1 MKVLLCEDVNK
12 LGWLGDI
19 VDVTEGYARNYLL
32 PQGLA
37 TVATEGNIRSL
48 AKEKGKRAV
57 QRIAESKRLEK
68 AAEAVKGAEAV
79 LAAKANEQG
88 HLFGSVTEKH
98 IAANLRD
105 QGFEVADSVVK
116 LPEHI
121 KQIGTHEV
129 ILKYSDEI
137 KVPVSVVVVAESED
151 TLVDGNDADDDA
163 PKDAKESE

>member
-1 MKVLLCEDVNK
+1 MKVLLCEDVSK

-37 TVATEGNIRSL
+37 TVATEGNVRSL

-57 QRIAESKRLEK
+57 QRIAEGKRLNK
-68 AAEAVKGAEAV
+68 AAEAVAGAEAV

-88 HLFGSVTEKH
+88 HLFGSVNEKH

-116 LPEHI
+116 LREHI
-121 KQIGTHEV
+121 KEVGIHEV
-129 ILKYSDEI
+129 TLKYSDDI
-137 KVPVSVVVVAESED
+137 KVSVSVVVVAES
-151 TLVDGNDADDDA
+151 DDIPVEA
-163 PKDAKESE
+163 EASEEKE

>member
-1 MKVLLCEDVNK
+1 M
-12 LGWLGDI
+12 
-19 VDVTEGYARNYLL
+19 
-32 PQGLA
+32 A

-105 QGFEVADSVVK
+105 QGFEVADSVIK

-121 KQIGTHEV
+121 KQVGTHEV
-129 ILKYSDEI
+129 ILRYSDDI

-151 TLVDGNDADDDA
+151 TLVDASEATDANEADA
-163 PKDAKESE
+163 PKDAKDSE

>member
-1 MKVLLCEDVNK
+1 MKVLLCEDVNR

-19 VDVTEGYARNYLL
+19 VEVAEGYARNYLL

-37 TVATEGNIRSL
+37 TVATQGNIRSL
-48 AKEKGKRAV
+48 AKEKGKRSI
-57 QRIAESKRLEK
+57 QRVAEGKRLEK

-129 ILKYSDEI
+129 ILRYSDDI

-151 TLVDGNDADDDA
+151 TLVET
-163 PKDAKESE
+163 KEGETKEDEANA

>member
-1 MKVLLCEDVNK
+1 
-12 LGWLGDI
+12 
-19 VDVTEGYARNYLL
+19 
-32 PQGLA
+32 
-37 TVATEGNIRSL
+37 L
-48 AKEKGKRAV
+48 AKEKGKRSI
-57 QRIAESKRLEK
+57 QRIAEGKRLEK

-129 ILKYSDEI
+129 ILRYSDEI

-151 TLVDGNDADDDA
+151 TLSETKEGETKEDE
-163 PKDAKESE
+163 AKA

>member
-1 MKVLLCEDVNK
+1 MKVLLCEDVNR

-19 VDVTEGYARNYLL
+19 VEVAEGYARNYLL

-37 TVATEGNIRSL
+37 TVATQGNIRSL
-48 AKEKGKRAV
+48 AKEKGKRSI
-57 QRIAESKRLEK
+57 QRVAEGKRLEK

-121 KQIGTHEV
+121 KQVGTHEV
-129 ILKYSDEI
+129 ILRYSDDI

-151 TLVDGNDADDDA
+151 TLAETKEGE
-163 PKDAKESE
+163 AKEDEANA